1 MAAMIDLRQWIYS
14 RNGRRVTA
22 DEIGAALGIS
32 RTSATRRLVANQFNA
47 SEIITLCRTF
57 DISPLQGLITYG
69 HLTETEVWAHLDA
82 SGQLVETAEDGALA
96 LELARRLNPAT
107 RAEEIADIKR
117 HSPLAD
123 EGRRSEVTSLE
134 RRRKQRDQTIGG
146 TSTPPVV
153 TEDLYAADSSL
164 DEDELRWE
172 RGEEP
177 ID

>member
-1 MAAMIDLRQWIYS
+1 MTDLRQWIYS

-32 RTSATRRLVANQFNA
+32 RTSATRRLVAHQFNA
-47 SEIITLCRTF
+47 SEIITICRTF
-57 DISPLQGLITYG
+57 DISPLQGLIAYE
-69 HLTETEVWAHLDA
+69 HLTEAEVWAHLDS
-82 SGQLVETAEDGALA
+82 SGQLVETADDGALA

-107 RAEEIADIKR
+107 RAEEITDIER
-117 HSPLAD
+117 SSQLARED
-123 EGRRSEVTSLE
+123 HLPEVTDLE
-134 RRRKQRDQTIGG
+134 KRREQRDQTIGG
-146 TSTPPVV
+146 TSTPPAV